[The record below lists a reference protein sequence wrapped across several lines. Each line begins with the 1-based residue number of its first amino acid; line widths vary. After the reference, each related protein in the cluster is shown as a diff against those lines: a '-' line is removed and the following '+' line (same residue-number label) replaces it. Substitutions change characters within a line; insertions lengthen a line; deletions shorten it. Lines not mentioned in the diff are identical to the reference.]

1 MTKAQ
6 ELKAL
11 ANYKELFDLYL
22 RRPMNAEEQQ
32 IFNDCIDCKISF
44 EEYKEKLMQLII
56 EKGKKLTNLF
66 SDNDEITEK
75 KASAS

>member
-1 MTKAQ
+1 MDKAQ

-22 RRPMNAEEQQ
+22 RPMNAEEQQ

-66 SDNDEITEK
+66 SDNYEITER

>member
-66 SDNDEITEK
+66 SDNDEITKK